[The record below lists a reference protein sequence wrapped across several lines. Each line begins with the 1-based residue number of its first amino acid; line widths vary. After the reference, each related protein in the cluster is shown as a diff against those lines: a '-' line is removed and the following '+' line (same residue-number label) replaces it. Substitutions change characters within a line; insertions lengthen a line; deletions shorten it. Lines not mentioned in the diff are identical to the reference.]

1 MKQLTPEQIQ
11 DNWNEL
17 VQVID
22 DTFASKYEKRVSQI
36 DTEDDER
43 HTKLLEMYDYFE
55 DRMCMA
61 PASGKKHFHY
71 AHSGGYVEHVLH
83 VVKLAQK
90 ISDLLEEVG
99 GTKDYTDEELVFAA
113 LHHDLGKIG
122 DLEYDYYIPQ
132 DSDWHVKNRGEIFT
146 HNPELAYMAVPD
158 RALWL
163 LQYFGLQCTVNE
175 TMGIKLADGLY
186 DDANAKYFKS
196 YIPDYQLRSNI
207 GYVLHWADS
216 MATRVEYDE
225 WKRGE
230 EEEDMIVR
238 ERVQEAIK
246 EPKEKKKVDNELQQ
260 RSQDLFEELFG
271 DK

>member
-122 DLEYDYYIPQ
+122 DLEYDYY
-132 DSDWHVKNRGEIFT
+132 T
-146 HNPELAYMAVPD
+146 
-158 RALWL
+158 
-163 LQYFGLQCTVNE
+163 
-175 TMGIKLADGLY
+175 
-186 DDANAKYFKS
+186 
-196 YIPDYQLRSNI
+196 
-207 GYVLHWADS
+207 
-216 MATRVEYDE
+216 
-225 WKRGE
+225 
-230 EEEDMIVR
+230 
-238 ERVQEAIK
+238 
-246 EPKEKKKVDNELQQ
+246 
-260 RSQDLFEELFG
+260 
-271 DK
+271 